1 MIEDFDYL
9 KFNPNDIDISVQ
21 QISLYY
27 LLRRL
32 EFGEIDLF
40 ASYQR
45 NWNLW
50 THLQQS
56 RLIESILIKIPLPAF
71 YFNSLP
77 NGNWQVV
84 DGLQRVST
92 IFNYIVKGNFSL
104 SGLEFLPE
112 YNGYHFKDLP
122 RELQRR
128 IEEFSLTIYLI
139 NKQTPEDVKFAIF
152 SRINTG
158 GISLNSQ
165 ELRYG
170 LNQGKATDLLIELA
184 ESREFKQATYSAV
197 SPRRMQHFELVNR
210 FLGFFLFKIEY
221 TGNLDSFL
229 NQTLVHLN
237 QSDNDFHYIKDSF
250 YKAMIY
256 SIKIFGENRFKKNN
270 PFSTRREKFS
280 KVLFDTIAV
289 NLAWLSEDK
298 LIILESNKER
308 VQTMVNDLSA
318 DPLFV
323 ESTSF
328 TTNNRR
334 KVDYRFEVIYQLFKK
349 IYNDY

>member
-1 MIEDFDYL
+1 MIEDLEYS

-32 EFGEIDLF
+32 EYGEIDLF
-40 ASYQR
+40 ARYQR

-50 THLQQS
+50 THMQQS

-92 IFNYIVKGNFSL
+92 IFNYIIESKFSL

-112 YNGYHFKDLP
+112 YNGYRFSELP

-158 GISLNSQ
+158 GINLNSQ

-170 LNQGKATDLLIELA
+170 LNQGRATDLLIELA
-184 ESREFKQATYSAV
+184 ESSEFKEATYGKV
-197 SPRRMQHFELVNR
+197 LPRRMQHFELVNR
-210 FLGFFLFKIEY
+210 FLGFFLYKDQY

-229 NQTLVHLN
+229 NQTLVYIN
-237 QSDNDFHYIKDSF
+237 QSEDEFNDIKTSF
-250 YKAMIY
+250 YRAMRY
-256 SIKIFGENRFKKNN
+256 SIKIFGENRFKKIN
-270 PFSTRREKFS
+270 PFSTRSEKFS

-289 NLAWLSEDK
+289 NLAWLSEEK
-298 LIILESNKER
+298 LLILERNKDLVQIR
-308 VQTMVNDLSA
+308 VINLFMDS
-318 DPLFV
+318 LFV

-334 KVDYRFEVIYQLFKK
+334 KVDYRFEVIYELFKQ